1 MHKDKTFMKVV
12 ENIIILC
19 FFLPNNTFLSVS
31 RPSQFM
37 TISIG
42 ETMGEKMKLK
52 VKALRILQA
61 DLHPDEMMAIYLMEF
76 GTEMPPN
83 LTKQLTKIVRL
94 LCQKLN
100 WVDDGCDPQGLATN
114 SIFNVLAYIVTKN
127 QCFAWRANK

>member
-1 MHKDKTFMKVV
+1 
-12 ENIIILC
+12 
-19 FFLPNNTFLSVS
+19 
-31 RPSQFM
+31 
-37 TISIG
+37 
-42 ETMGEKMKLK
+42 MGEKMKLK

-114 SIFNVLAYIVTKN
+114 SIFNVLAYVVTKN